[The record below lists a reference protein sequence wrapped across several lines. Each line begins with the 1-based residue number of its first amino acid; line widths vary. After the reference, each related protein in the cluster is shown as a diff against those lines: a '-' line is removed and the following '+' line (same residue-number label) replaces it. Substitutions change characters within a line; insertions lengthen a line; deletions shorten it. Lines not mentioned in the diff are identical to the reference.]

1 MKIDYACQSSESL
14 RRNWNKMLKVT
25 IQHPFKLKTEVHYS
39 INFLNSQRGRMKEEQ
54 FIKKVKDMLMVEEKQ
69 RIPIAQGLPWT
80 TDEPEVVER
89 INFAE
94 QLRLEREMQRKVFL
108 NDKNSPFCSFYACM
122 SRCVVYLGFFFIVG
136 GRRRNMET
144 QKRACA

>member
-39 INFLNSQRGRMKEEQ
+39 INFLNS
-54 FIKKVKDMLMVEEKQ
+54 
-69 RIPIAQGLPWT
+69 
-80 TDEPEVVER
+80 VVER

-122 SRCVVYLGFFFIVG
+122 SRCVVYLGFFFI
-136 GRRRNMET
+136 
-144 QKRACA
+144 